1 MTRRRTA
8 FTLIELLVVIAIIAV
23 LIGLLLP
30 AIQKVREA
38 ASRIKCAGN
47 LKQIALAAHNY
58 EGTYGRFPPGIAYP
72 GSDGR
77 VTSLFVELLP
87 YLEQQPLYNQWNFTN
102 PPANLG
108 TPTSPAATVLNVLI
122 CPSGGIDQNPVSFGS
137 STAGLSSYAGN
148 GGTKAFPPTQAMA
161 DGIFFATGPS
171 AGGRS
176 AVRIGDITDGTSNT
190 LFFGERQNGDGNMD
204 SYLKAPIQPAPDP
217 AAQSM
222 TAYTAWAAPVNPSAV
237 ACVSLG
243 AEAGLSYGF
252 PLHYTP
258 PPPEVIVIPPIPWDS
273 IKAQWWLRVE
283 AYGSRH
289 SNGLNVALADA
300 SVRFLP
306 TTMSQ
311 TTFLAMATR
320 GGGEVVQDG
329 P

>member
-1 MTRRRTA
+1 MNRRRPA

-38 ASRIKCAGN
+38 ASRMKCSGN

-58 EGTYGRFPPGIAYP
+58 EGTFGRFPPGLAQP

-87 YLEQQPLYNQWNFTN
+87 FLEQQPLYNLWNFTN
-102 PPANLG
+102 PSANLG
-108 TPTSPAATVLNVLI
+108 GTGKPAATALTVLI
-122 CPSGGIDQNPVSFGS
+122 CPTGGIDQNPVTFGS
-137 STAGLSSYAGN
+137 SATGISSYAGN
-148 GGTKAFPPTQAMA
+148 GGTKAFPQSQAKA
-161 DGIFFATGPS
+161 DGIFFATGPM

-176 AVRIGDITDGTSNT
+176 AVRMNDIADGTSNT
-190 LFFGERQNGDGNMD
+190 LFFGERQCGDANMD
-204 SYLKAPIQPAPDP
+204 SYQKAPFQPSPDP
-217 AAQSM
+217 PIQSM
-222 TAYTAWAAPVNPSAV
+222 PAYTAWSAPVNPSAV

-252 PLHYTP
+252 PTFYTP
-258 PPPEVIVIPPIPWDS
+258 PVNNPVPPPLMWDDYKQPW
-273 IKAQWWLRVE
+273 WYRVE

-289 SNGLNVALADA
+289 TNGVNVAFADG

-306 TTMSQ
+306 TSTPLP
-311 TTFLAMATR
+311 TFLAMSTR
-320 GGGEVVQDG
+320 AGGEVVSET